1 LIELN
6 SPTEAMAE
14 KKCLALFWCL
24 LLSSLLTR
32 TVEAKL
38 NLFLNQRE
46 VRRLLG
52 AFDSFNF
59 VFDSILGVASWADYS
74 GKAANYWLSSLIVLL
89 RACSSGH
96 RRCRPRGLE

>member
-1 LIELN
+1 
-6 SPTEAMAE
+6 MAE

-24 LLSSLLTR
+24 LLSSLLMR

-59 VFDSILGVASWADYS
+59 DSILGVASPADYS
-74 GKAANYWLSSLIVLL
+74 EKAAN
-89 RACSSGH
+89 
-96 RRCRPRGLE
+96 